1 MNYKSK
7 IENIKFSKYQFR
19 YIEIR
24 GIKQYDINCDFEK
37 NFAVMKN
44 DFKKL
49 LENSKGNLYLKIS
62 SSKKTSQQN
71 KAFHSA
77 VSQLLP
83 QYNEYLANHGADRFG
98 KLIYNEDSFKDAL
111 KVEADYFR
119 EIKKEEALIYVKM
132 NRQELKRLLPD
143 ATVEELVEAR
153 LRQKEVGRIRD
164 ATRQQM
170 LDILKAVEIWA
181 MDKGF
186 SLSLEKE
193 SSKDEDQILI

>member
-111 KVEADYFR
+111 KVEAD
-119 EIKKEEALIYVKM
+119 
-132 NRQELKRLLPD
+132 
-143 ATVEELVEAR
+143 
-153 LRQKEVGRIRD
+153 
-164 ATRQQM
+164 
-170 LDILKAVEIWA
+170 
-181 MDKGF
+181 
-186 SLSLEKE
+186 
-193 SSKDEDQILI
+193 

>member
-1 MNYKSK
+1 MNYKSI

-19 YIEIR
+19 YIETQ
-24 GIKQYDINCDFEK
+24 GVKQYDKNCDFEK
-37 NFAVMKN
+37 NFTTIKN
-44 DFKKL
+44 NFKKL

-62 SSKKTSQQN
+62 SSKKTDQQN

-77 VSQLLP
+77 VIQLLP

-98 KLIYNEDSFKDAL
+98 KLIYNKDSFKDAL
-111 KVEADYFR
+111 KMEAGYFR
-119 EIKKEEALIYVKM
+119 EIKKEEALIYVKI

-143 ATVEELVEAR
+143 ATIEELVEAR

-170 LDILKAVEIWA
+170 LNILKAVEIWA

-193 SSKDEDQILI
+193 SRKDEDQILI